1 MDSNEKTIVLSNG
14 LSLSEDVSKEL
25 LEITNSIEKIEN
37 ELKTFR
43 ELQKQYES
51 FRQKLFDTMTKN
63 NVIKYVSLGGIQF
76 TVVSASNDK
85 TEIVLKFN
93 EDKFKAENPELYKK
107 YVEQIEKTTKGK
119 SSYLRITL
127 PKGE

>member
-1 MDSNEKTIVLSNG
+1 MDLNEKTIVLSNG

-25 LEITNSIEKIEN
+25 LEITNSIEKIES

-63 NVIKYVSLGGIQF
+63 NVIKYVSLGGIRF

>member
-1 MDSNEKTIVLSNG
+1 MDLNEKTIVLSNG

-25 LEITNSIEKIEN
+25 LEITSSIEKIES
-37 ELKTFR
+37 ELKKFH

-51 FRQKLFDTMTKN
+51 FRQKLFDVMTKN

-76 TVVSASNDK
+76 TIVSGTNDK

-107 YVEQIEKTTKGK
+107 YLEQIEKTTKGR

>member
-1 MDSNEKTIVLSNG
+1 MDSNEKTIILSNG

-25 LEITNSIEKIEN
+25 LEITSSIEKIES
-37 ELKTFR
+37 ELKKFH

-51 FRQKLFDTMTKN
+51 FRQKLFDVMTKN

-76 TVVSASNDK
+76 TIVSGSNDK

-107 YVEQIEKTTKGK
+107 YLEQIEKTTKGK

>member
-1 MDSNEKTIVLSNG
+1 MDSNEKTIILSNG

-37 ELKTFR
+37 ELKRFN

-76 TVVSASNDK
+76 TVVSGTNDK

>member
-1 MDSNEKTIVLSNG
+1 MDLNEKTIVLSNG

-25 LEITNSIEKIEN
+25 FEITNSIEKIES

>member
-1 MDSNEKTIVLSNG
+1 MDSNKKTIILSNG

-25 LEITNSIEKIEN
+25 LEITSSIEKIEN
-37 ELKTFR
+37 ELKKFH

-51 FRQKLFDTMTKN
+51 FRQKLFDVMTKN

-76 TVVSASNDK
+76 TIVSGSNDK

-107 YVEQIEKTTKGK
+107 YLEQIEKTTKGK

>member
-1 MDSNEKTIVLSNG
+1 MDLNEKTIVLSNG

>member
-1 MDSNEKTIVLSNG
+1 MDLNEKTIVLSNG

-25 LEITNSIEKIEN
+25 LEIKNSIEKIEN